1 MDNLVIPIPAREG
14 WSASLKCGD
23 TMRLIDVEG
32 GQAADLWA
40 YNPADHT
47 EFLSA
52 QHSRVHMGQAYP
64 VAGWTFVTNQRR
76 PILEFTRDDSPGRHD
91 CLAAACDRFRYQI
104 LGADSGHAS
113 CEDTL
118 IREAAT
124 HDIHVS
130 RAPQPFNVFANF
142 RVEPDGTFNLDEC
155 LTKAGDSAT
164 FTLLADAVVV
174 ISACPQDIVGFQP
187 GGPTSMAVE
196 ISSRRAGDDGE

>member
-1 MDNLVIPIPAREG
+1 VTGTIVQIPARHG
-14 WSASLKCGD
+14 WSALLAVG
-23 TMRLIDVEG
+23 TTIRLIDVEG

-40 YNPADHT
+40 YNPADHD

-64 VAGWTFVTNQRR
+64 VEGWTFVTNQRR
-76 PILEFTRDDSPGRHD
+76 PILKFSDDASPGRHD
-91 CLAAACDRFRYQI
+91 CLAAACDRFRYQL
-104 LGADSGHAS
+104 LGADPDHPS

-118 IREAAT
+118 ITEAAK
-124 HDIHVS
+124 HDIQVA

-142 RVEPDGTFNLDEC
+142 RVGADGRFDLDDC
-155 LTKAGDSAT
+155 LTKPGDSAS
-164 FTLLADAVVV
+164 FTLLMDAVVV

-196 ISSRRAGDDGE
+196 LFDVPAAGEG

>member
-1 MDNLVIPIPAREG
+1 MAVSTTTIPARKG
-14 WSASLKCGD
+14 WSAHLAAG
-23 TMRLIDVEG
+23 TNIRLIDVEG

-40 YNPADHT
+40 YNPADHD

-76 PILEFTRDDSPGRHD
+76 PILEFTHDASPGRHD
-91 CLAAACDRFRYQI
+91 CLAAACDSFRYQL
-104 LGADSGHAS
+104 LGADPDHAS

-118 IREAAT
+118 IAEAAK
-124 HDIHVS
+124 HNIRVA

-142 RVEPDGTFNLDEC
+142 HVDTDGRFELDKC
-155 LTKAGDSAT
+155 LTEPGDSAT
-164 FTLLADAVVV
+164 FTLLMDAVVV

-196 ISSRRAGDDGE
+196 ILDAPGVSP